1 MQAVILLSMKSAWAR
16 RMTLSIVLFSIVLS
30 TAVLLAVERV
40 RDDAR
45 TSFMQSISGVDLIV
59 GARTSPVQLML
70 YSVFHSGSATNNISM
85 DSYDVLSIH
94 PLVAWSVPV
103 SLGDSHRGFSV
114 LGTTPSYFSH
124 LRYGYQQPLAFSVG
138 RSFAGSLD
146 SVFEAVIGAQV
157 AKELGYRLG
166 ERITLSHGME
176 ALGPEHSDKPF
187 QVTGILAPTGTPTD
201 RAVLVSLEAI
211 TAIHLDWSG
220 GAPLPG
226 LKIPAEQVRKFNLR
240 PNDITALF
248 IGLKSRTDVFKLQR
262 YIQDYRAEPLLA
274 TMPGVALDELWT
286 TISMVENI
294 LFIISSLVVVIGL
307 AGLISTLLA
316 GLNER
321 RRELAILRSVGA
333 GPRDIFLMLVL
344 EGVLITALGII
355 LGYLLLFVAI
365 ALLGSLPQL
374 MFGLVLSQGLPSNQ
388 EWLLIFAIFLT
399 GIFSS
404 LIPGWR
410 AWRISLADGLTPR
423 L

>member
-1 MQAVILLSMKSAWAR
+1 MITMIRLSMKSAWAR
-16 RMTLSIVLFSIVLS
+16 RLTLSIVLFSIVLS
-30 TAVLLAVERV
+30 TLVLLAVERV
-40 RDDAR
+40 RADAR

-59 GARTSPVQLML
+59 GARTSPIQLML
-70 YSVFHSGSATNNISM
+70 YSVFHSGSTTNNMTI
-85 DSYDVLSIH
+85 DSYEVLATH
-94 PLVAWSVPV
+94 PLVAWAVPV

-114 LGTTPSYFSH
+114 LGTTPSYFSY
-124 LRYGYQQPLAFSVG
+124 LRYGNQQQLAFSTG
-138 RSFAGSLD
+138 RAFVGSLD
-146 SVFEAVIGAQV
+146 SVFEAVVGAQV
-157 AKELGYRLG
+157 AKEMGYQLGD
-166 ERITLSHGME
+166 RITLSHGMA

-187 QVTGILAPTGTPTD
+187 QVTGILSPTGTPTD
-201 RAVLVSLEAI
+201 RTVLVSLEAI

-226 LKIPAEQVRKFNLR
+226 LKIPAEQVRKFNLH
-240 PNDITALF
+240 PKDITAFF

-262 YIQDYRAEPLLA
+262 HIHDYRAEPLLA

-307 AGLISTLLA
+307 AGLTSTLLA

-333 GPRDIFLMLVL
+333 GARDIFLMLVL
-344 EGVLITALGII
+344 EGVLMTTLGII
-355 LGYLLLFVAI
+355 FGYLLLFVTI
-365 ALLGSLPQL
+365 ELLGSLPQL
-374 MFGLVLSQGLPSNQ
+374 MFGLVLSQGLPSSQ
-388 EWLLIFAIFLT
+388 EWLLIFAILVT